1 MTLLRDTSAENAD
14 WILRIASDPDEPVRV
29 RRQAILMTA
38 HAPGLATDRL
48 IQLYDS
54 APDAEIR
61 RYILNVLGQRV
72 QSDSAA
78 VGKLVDIARTT
89 DDTNIQRTIVVLLS
103 QSRDPRAIQL
113 MAELVRQPNRR

>member
-1 MTLLRDTSAENAD
+1 REYILRTQLSEETRRQIVYALAHSGNASNAGFLRQLYERTNDPAIKEQIVMTLLRDTSAENAD

-61 RYILNVLGQRV
+61 RYILNVL
-72 QSDSAA
+72 
-78 VGKLVDIARTT
+78 
-89 DDTNIQRTIVVLLS
+89 
-103 QSRDPRAIQL
+103 
-113 MAELVRQPNRR
+113 